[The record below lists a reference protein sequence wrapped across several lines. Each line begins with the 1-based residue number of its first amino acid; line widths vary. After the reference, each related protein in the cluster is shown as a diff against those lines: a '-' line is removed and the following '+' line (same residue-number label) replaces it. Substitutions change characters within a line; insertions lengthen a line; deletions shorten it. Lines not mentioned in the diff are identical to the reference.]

1 VSAINFKNK
10 PLPSVPDGMPVV
22 STTVEV
28 VGSILP
34 RVGLVA
40 CNVSVQYVVESR
52 ANCLVGA
59 DLPRSA
65 SPLSFWPLRRAG
77 ARLSE
82 LFFAA
87 EQMNSSAC
95 AEFCRQCTQF

>member
-1 VSAINFKNK
+1 VSAINLKNK
-10 PLPSVPDGMPVV
+10 PLRSVPDGMPVV
-22 STTVEV
+22 STTVED

-40 CNVSVQYVVESR
+40 CNVAGQYVVESR

-59 DLPRSA
+59 DPPRYA
-65 SPLSFWPLRRAG
+65 SPLSFWPLSRVG

-95 AEFCRQCTQF
+95 AESCRQCTQF